1 MIVLIVLSLKVPRE
15 NLRMSRRALVN
26 CQRCKD
32 PIRKDKMV
40 VVQTLPNNIH
50 PMIVC
55 KHCRSILVMQLRELE
70 KVALL
75 AD

>member
-26 CQRCKD
+26 CGRCSD

-40 VVQTLPNNIH
+40 ERLGLGKLYW
-50 PMIVC
+50 VC
-55 KHCRSILVMQLRELE
+55 KHCDAVIIREDKKRLG
-70 KVALL
+70 L
-75 AD
+75 